1 MSLFMCHAWRG
12 VSINCTGADIVIVCN
27 LAADHSFIQ
36 LLGAW
41 EQLTLGHMQLGL
53 DENMKKMNFVFII
66 F

>member
-1 MSLFMCHAWRG
+1 MSLFMCHAWWG

-27 LAADHSFIQ
+27 LQ
-36 LLGAW
+36 LTTALFNYW